1 LFAHND
7 DLKSTIAK
15 INLKNDDMIDG
26 NKKLSEETRLKEE
39 LCIQATKKN
48 RELKETL
55 IEQNGLYEKLKNQID
70 YKATLLTSETQNTAE
85 LTLHNSRLETIIT
98 GIANEE
104 SLVSEDNKTL
114 ECEIFEMQSLKQQD
128 LKFKLNCENHLA
140 ELKQTNELLM
150 SKM

>member
-85 LTLHNSRLETIIT
+85 LTLHKSRLETIIT

>member
-1 LFAHND
+1 
-7 DLKSTIAK
+7 
-15 INLKNDDMIDG
+15 MIDG
-26 NKKLSEETRLKEE
+26 NKKISEETRLKEE

-55 IEQNGLYEKLKNQID
+55 IQQNGLYEKLKNQID

-85 LTLHNSRLETIIT
+85 LTLHKSRLETIIT

-104 SLVSEDNKTL
+104 SLISEDNKTL

>member
-1 LFAHND
+1 MLVHNE

-26 NKKLSEETRLKEE
+26 NKKLSEEIRLKEE
-39 LCIQATKKN
+39 LSIQATKKN

-70 YKATLLTSETQNTAE
+70 YKATLLTSETQTSAD
-85 LTLHNSRLETIIT
+85 LSLHKSRLETIIT

-104 SLVSEDNKTL
+104 SLVSEENKTL
-114 ECEIFEMQSLKQQD
+114 ESEIV
-128 LKFKLNCENHLA
+128 
-140 ELKQTNELLM
+140 
-150 SKM
+150 KM

>member
-1 LFAHND
+1 MFAHND

-85 LTLHNSRLETIIT
+85 LTLHKSRLETIIT

>member
-1 LFAHND
+1 
-7 DLKSTIAK
+7 
-15 INLKNDDMIDG
+15 MIDG

-85 LTLHNSRLETIIT
+85 LTLHKSRLETIIT